1 MELLS
6 PAGNLEK
13 LKTAVLFGANAV
25 YCGIG
30 SYSLRAPETSF
41 TLEDL
46 AEGLTFAHTRNCK
59 VFLAVNIFPFDN
71 DLEDMLFQCREASR
85 LGIDAFIISDPG
97 LLSLLKN
104 IDNKIPLHLSTQ
116 ANTTNSESAR
126 FWHSQGISRIV
137 LARELSLSQTEKI
150 KKNCP
155 DLELEVFIHGAM
167 CMAYSG
173 RCLLSKHFND
183 RSANLGLC
191 TQPCRWEYYMREA
204 NRHDILLM
212 QEDTRGTYILNS
224 RDLCMIEH
232 IPALVSTGVDSLK
245 IEGRMK
251 TAYYTGAVTKV
262 YRDALD
268 CYEQNNDSYAFNPQW
283 LEELQKVSHRPY
295 TTGFFFPDKEENTE
309 DISSSTYIRNYDFV
323 GTVHECRDNNLRI
336 YARNRF
342 AVGDTLEILD
352 PGKKQI
358 NTLKVTSITD
368 SLNGNTLGDAHNG
381 YDVLVPLG
389 SDYEIIS
396 ANSLLRKRVTRSN
409 D

>member
-46 AEGLTFAHTRNCK
+46 SEGLAFAHARNCK
-59 VFLAVNIFPFDN
+59 VYLAVNIFPFDN
-71 DLEDMLFQCREASR
+71 DFDDMANKCRDALS

-97 LLSLLKN
+97 LLSLLKKM
-104 IDNKIPLHLSTQ
+104 DNNVIVHLSTQ

-126 FWHSQGISRIV
+126 FWHNQGISRIV
-137 LARELSLSQTEKI
+137 LARELSLTQIARI

-155 DLELEVFIHGAM
+155 GLELEVFIHGAM

-173 RCLLSKHFND
+173 RCLLSKHFNN

-191 TQPCRWEYYMREA
+191 TQPCRWKYYMTEA
-204 NRHDILLM
+204 NRDDTQVVH
-212 QEDTRGTYILNS
+212 EDDRGTYILNS

-232 IPALVSTGVDSLK
+232 IPALAETGVDSLK

-251 TAYYTGAVTKV
+251 TAYYTGAVTRV
-262 YRDALD
+262 YRAALNQ
-268 CYEQNNDSYAFNPQW
+268 YYLENGHYRFDSQW
-283 LEELQKVSHRPY
+283 LEELKKVSHRPY
-295 TTGFFFPDKEENTE
+295 TTGFFFPEKHEETE
-309 DISSSTYIRNYDFV
+309 YTSNSTYIRNYDFV
-323 GTVHECRDNNLRI
+323 GKVKECNRSTLRI
-336 YARNRF
+336 QARNRF
-342 AVGDTLEILD
+342 AVGDTIEILD
-352 PGKKQI
+352 PEKDYIITLKIGSIK
-358 NTLKVTSITD
+358 NTLTGNEIDEAHNSYDVSVPMVGYEGNIGID
-368 SLNGNTLGDAHNG
+368 SLVRRKVGN
-381 YDVLVPLG
+381 
-389 SDYEIIS
+389 S
-396 ANSLLRKRVTRSN
+396 RS
-409 D
+409 